1 MAAALQALAPMM
13 VRFRYDQP
21 RQGVR
26 QMSDIQDQGL
36 FPVPAVPVRFCA
48 GAMGGYGEWDSLSK
62 GEAVLSLV
70 VPAEMLSGQSIDSLN
85 SQEYRERLA
94 ALLVQPDPVR

>member
-1 MAAALQALAPMM
+1 
-13 VRFRYDQP
+13 
-21 RQGVR
+21 
-26 QMSDIQDQGL
+26 MSDIQGQGL

-48 GAMGGYGEWDSLSK
+48 GAMGGYGAWDSLSK